1 MFYKKIDLKKLY
13 ENTEAESLL
22 NDDMPVGADEPM
34 LPGGDK
40 MPEGADDVSQEE
52 EDMAKKEASE
62 LKKQKNSGRMYA
74 WPISQEV
81 EDELRSLAA
90 SGSGVWS
97 SSEPLKLWVNGK
109 DGEPAMIGEKPVYLR
124 IKVLANKA
132 DRHNPVQSEADREY
146 VEYVT
151 SAEELVTALDTAVN
165 ITNSVRVSVN
175 TPFLKSGKSTEH
187 SLEMWLDHESQSQ
200 SAIDSVSKEQVED
213 GEESMDNTDIGD
225 GKVNVDMELQMEN
238 PGTAAGIGESN
249 AYFYD
254 EFEVERMIG
263 SILENAEYQLIRKS
277 SGNPR
282 WLLDVTNDKA
292 YSIANP
298 EEYKELAKKLSISS
312 TSVLVDDSK
321 VDAAIA
327 KAGNAGASSF
337 LKDVTPAAAVKPA
350 SVTVDGTIADVV
362 ETRRSLKRGRKGDA
376 VKELQQ
382 FLNIDDDG
390 IFGKG
395 TEAAVKAW
403 QEENG
408 LEADGVIGPKS
419 AAKIVELMSADK
431 DSSGADAAGT
441 EEENT
446 NTSDTEN
453 KEEEV
458 TPEEEE
464 SQEETEEEGEQ
475 ETEDKEKDLEDMSLE
490 ELEAELES
498 TKDELKD
505 AKKKKRKDKKAE
517 RKKNR
522 LIRRINR
529 KKKRTNE
536 SVDQDN
542 DGDNDFDDVKIAR
555 MIASGM
561 SKEEAIKKV
570 KGSKKKPVNEA
581 TVFTFDDFI
590 KRSNGLQ
597 DSLNDFF
604 NGKK

>member
-1 MFYKKIDLKKLY
+1 MFYKKIDLRKLY
-13 ENTEAESLL
+13 ENTEAE
-22 NDDMPVGADEPM
+22 VTAGAE
-34 LPGGDK
+34 
-40 MPEGADDVSQEE
+40 MPEGAVDVSQEE
-52 EDMAKKEASE
+52 ETMAKEEAKE

-165 ITNSVRVSVN
+165 ITNSVRVSVT

-187 SLEMWLDHESQSQ
+187 SLEMWLDHESKS
-200 SAIDSVSKEQVED
+200 
-213 GEESMDNTDIGD
+213 GEEVMKDTIDQNAEDMGLPPVGD
-225 GKVNVDMELQMEN
+225 TIDPTGDDKVSVDMELQMEN
-238 PGTAAGIGESN
+238 PGTAAGIGEIGESN
-249 AYFYD
+249 GYFYN
-254 EFEVERMIG
+254 EVEIDRMIG
-263 SILENAEYQLIRKS
+263 SILENAEYMLIRKNS
-277 SGNPR
+277 AGDAR

-292 YSIANP
+292 YSVTSP
-298 EEYKELAKKLSISS
+298 DMYKQLSTKLKISGKS
-312 TSVLVDDSK
+312 TPIEDVK
-321 VDAAIA
+321 VDAAVE
-327 KAGNAGASSF
+327 KGGNKDASSF
-337 LKDVTPAAAVKPA
+337 LTDVTPAAAVKP
-350 SVTVDGTIADVV
+350 SSSSTTVDGTIADVV

-376 VKELQQ
+376 IKELQQ

-403 QEENG
+403 QKENG
-408 LEADGVIGPKS
+408 LEVDGIIGPKS

-441 EEENT
+441 EEEKA
-446 NTSDTEN
+446 NTSDAEN
-453 KEEEV
+453 KEEE
-458 TPEEEE
+458 TKEEPKEEPKEEEE
-464 SQEETEEEGEQ
+464 EKEE
-475 ETEDKEKDLEDMSLE
+475 EKDLEEMSLE

-517 RKKNR
+517 RKRKR

-536 SVDQDN
+536 SVDQDS